1 MPECSEFGSFGWH
14 SDISVA
20 IMDLNDLKIGTIIL
34 WEGQPVQ
41 VIWSNRMRTA
51 QRKPVMQT
59 KLRNV
64 ITGKVYEYSF
74 KFGESID
81 EADVAREK
89 ANFLYADGEG
99 THFMNNETFE
109 TVDIAKKIT
118 ESQEKFLKEGMEISI
133 LRFNNKPVSIELP
146 IKVELKVVE
155 APPDTKGNS
164 AGKIT
169 KLVKMETGLMVDAP
183 MFIKEGDLLRIDSRS
198 GEYVE
203 RA

>member
-1 MPECSEFGSFGWH
+1 
-14 SDISVA
+14 
-20 IMDLNDLKIGTIIL
+20 MDLNDLKIGTIIL
-34 WEGQPVQ
+34 WEKQPVQ

-89 ANFLYADGEG
+89 ANFLYADAEG

-109 TVDIAKKIT
+109 TVDIQKDVT
-118 ESQEKFLKEGMEISI
+118 ENHEKYLKEGMEVSI
-133 LRFNNKPVSIELP
+133 LNFNGKPVSIELP

-183 MFIKEGDLLRIDSRS
+183 MFIKEGDMVKVSTVT

-203 RA
+203 RSNN

>member
-1 MPECSEFGSFGWH
+1 
-14 SDISVA
+14 
-20 IMDLNDLKIGTIIL
+20 MDLNDLKIGMIIL
-34 WEGQPVQ
+34 WENQPVR

-74 KFGESID
+74 KFGEKID

-89 ANFLYADGEG
+89 ANFLYADTEG

-109 TVDIAKKIT
+109 TVDIPKEVT
-118 ESQEKFLKEGMEISI
+118 EEQEKFLKEGMEVSI
-133 LRFNNKPVSIELP
+133 LRLNNQPVSIELP
-146 IKVELKVVE
+146 IKVDLKVVE
-155 APPDTKGNS
+155 APPDVKGNS
-164 AGKIT
+164 GGNINKPV
-169 KLVKMETGLMVDAP
+169 KLETGLMVNAP
-183 MFIKEGDLLRIDSRS
+183 MFIKEGDVIRVSTVT

-203 RA
+203 RVN

>member
-1 MPECSEFGSFGWH
+1 
-14 SDISVA
+14 
-20 IMDLNDLKIGTIIL
+20 MDLNDLKIGTIIL

-81 EADVAREK
+81 EADVVREK
-89 ANFLYADGEG
+89 ANFLYADAEG

-109 TVDIAKKIT
+109 TVDITKDIT
-118 ESQEKFLKEGMEISI
+118 QEQEKFLKESMEVSI
-133 LRFNNKPVSIELP
+133 LKFNGNPVSIELP
-146 IKVELKVVE
+146 IKVDLKVVE
-155 APPDTKGNS
+155 APPDVKGNS

-169 KLVKMETGLMVDAP
+169 KPVKLETGLMVDAP
-183 MFIKEGDLLRIDSRS
+183 MFIKTGDVIKVSTVT

-203 RA
+203 RANG

>member
-1 MPECSEFGSFGWH
+1 
-14 SDISVA
+14 
-20 IMDLNDLKIGTIIL
+20 MDLNDLKIGTIIL
-34 WEGQPVQ
+34 WEKQPVQ

-59 KLRNV
+59 KLKNV

-89 ANFLYADGEG
+89 ASFLYADAEG

-109 TVDIAKKIT
+109 TVDIAKDVT
-118 ESQEKFLKEGMEISI
+118 EEQEKFLKEGMEVSI

-146 IKVELKVVE
+146 IKVELKVTE

-164 AGKIT
+164 GGNVT
-169 KLVKMETGLMVDAP
+169 KPIILETGLTVNAP
-183 MFIKEGDLLRIDSRS
+183 MFIKEGDTVRVDTRDGS
-198 GEYVE
+198 YVE
-203 RA
+203 RASQ